1 MSGLN
6 PVSLLNIGSDS
17 PTIEHILDTLE
28 TCRRPRITR
37 NDDRKWFD
45 WLLIRRKGI
54 ELGFVNR
61 SYFEATPED
70 EWGRGH
76 SLIFQVYLYTSNFND
91 NPEILAYTGQLPHG
105 LKFTDSRAQA
115 QKKLSNY
122 IRYESQQTDCWHTEN
137 YRLHIRYTP
146 SRNSIESLA
155 LSLPLHPFP
164 EEGRIPCNISCQDW
178 INLFGADIDSEVI
191 NRAVAPLDIRQRML
205 DSDDEREADFTFE
218 SGFEMYFEES
228 IKTRRTN
235 NQNKQG
241 LVLAAAKFFRAR
253 ERDARQW
260 AGELPYG
267 LSFSDGPLKALEKIK
282 TPPAIR
288 EESRLTGYFLWHFA
302 THSLHILYSTF
313 DNQLMRVTLMTP
325 NYWTTLEK

>member
-1 MSGLN
+1 MTDFN
-6 PVSLLNIGSDS
+6 PVSILNIGTDS
-17 PTIEHILDTLE
+17 PTIEHMLDTLE

-54 ELGFVNR
+54 ELGFVNK
-61 SYFEATPED
+61 SYFEATPEYG
-70 EWGRGH
+70 WGRGP

-91 NPEILAYTGQLPHG
+91 NPEILAYPGRLPHD

-122 IRYESQQTDCWHTEN
+122 SRHESQQTDCWHTEN

-146 SRNSIESLA
+146 SKTLIESLT

-178 INLFGADIDSEVI
+178 MNLFGANIDSEVI
-191 NRAVAPLDIRQRML
+191 NKAVSPLNIRQRML

-218 SGFEMYFEES
+218 SGFEMSFEDN
-228 IKTRRTN
+228 IKSRRTN
-235 NQNKQG
+235 NQNKQD
-241 LVLAAAKFFRAR
+241 LVLAAVKFFRAR
-253 ERDARQW
+253 NREARQW
-260 AGELPYG
+260 TGELPYG
-267 LSFSDGPLKALEKIK
+267 LSFSDSPLKALEKIK
-282 TPPAIR
+282 TPPTII
-288 EESRLTGYFLWHFA
+288 EESRLTGHFLWHFA

-313 DNQLMRVTLMTP
+313 DNQLMRITLMTP